1 MYSISVQI
9 RRFSLAI
16 QTTYTKA
23 RQNLASLLDKV
34 TTNREIVYIQRRRR
48 ENVAMI
54 TASELSSLLE
64 TAHLLRSPRNAQRL
78 LLALHR
84 AMGKKPSPM
93 TLEELRREVG
103 LEAEKR

>member
-1 MYSISVQI
+1 
-9 RRFSLAI
+9 LAI

-64 TAHLLRSPRNAQRL
+64 TAYLLRSPRNAQRL
-78 LLALHR
+78 LVAPHR
-84 AMGKKPSPM
+84 AMRKKPSPM
-93 TLEELRREVG
+93 TVEELRREVG
-103 LEAEKR
+103 LEAEKI